1 MKTMQDFKNIES
13 MKRNHA
19 LKKAIDTQLLFKPLG
34 QKLRECHQLISNQ
47 LEQNIKMCLN

>member
-19 LKKAIDTQLLFKPLG
+19 LKKAIDTKLLSRPLG
-34 QKLRECHQLISNQ
+34 QKLREY
-47 LEQNIKMCLN
+47 EQYLSSLNRINNV